1 MLISTALLRWVSNE
15 KGYGLFAKEFIP
27 KGTITFV
34 NDQLDIILDPDNPK
48 FKTEPYRT
56 VLDKYA
62 YNSPE
67 GKLVLC
73 WDFGKY
79 MNHCCW
85 PNTLTTGYGFD
96 IAVSDIQKGE
106 EITTDYGVISTGHHM
121 IFSCEKKNCRN
132 GIDIANFEE
141 CARNWD
147 LQITEALGKTRS
159 VAQPLWSL
167 IPEDILQQLTLY
179 LDGDKNKYLSVN
191 DQKPK

>member
-67 GKLVLC
+67 
-73 WDFGKY
+73 
-79 MNHCCW
+79 
-85 PNTLTTGYGFD
+85 
-96 IAVSDIQKGE
+96 
-106 EITTDYGVISTGHHM
+106 
-121 IFSCEKKNCRN
+121 
-132 GIDIANFEE
+132 
-141 CARNWD
+141 
-147 LQITEALGKTRS
+147 
-159 VAQPLWSL
+159 
-167 IPEDILQQLTLY
+167 
-179 LDGDKNKYLSVN
+179 
-191 DQKPK
+191 